1 MMAYETKISWP
12 TNAPDSEGPRQDR
25 TITEL
30 DEPMK
35 PFKIPFCNGWILDK
49 RHPEYDRMRDEI
61 MNRSIIM

>member
-12 TNAPDSEGPRQDR
+12 TNAPDDETVTAGK

-49 RHPEYDRMRDEI
+49 RHPDYDNIRDSI
-61 MNRSIIM
+61 VNRSIIM